1 MARVELQADDA
12 AVIIASDGLWDVVT
26 DQEASDI
33 VRDVLEVRLGRAL
46 LFFCALAPTAQ
57 SEHNTVVFRRSGA
70 HDWYGIS
77 LSPIMLLCS

>member
-33 VRDVLEVRLGRAL
+33 VRDVLEVR
-46 LFFCALAPTAQ
+46 
-57 SEHNTVVFRRSGA
+57 SG
-70 HDWYGIS
+70 
-77 LSPIMLLCS
+77 